1 MTTFQAPLTQSG
13 KSATGIEVPQE
24 VIDGFNAGKKI
35 AVTVTINGYSYRS
48 SVGPYRGANM
58 LPVSAENREGAG
70 IAAGD
75 LVEITLELDT
85 APRTVEV
92 PDDLAEALAGVS
104 GAREGFDS
112 LSFSNQ
118 RAHVVSVTSAKTE
131 ETRIRRIAKVVTEVS
146 PL

>member
-58 LPVSAENREGAG
+58 LPVIAENREGAG
-70 IAAGD
+70 IAAGAAD
-75 LVEITLELDT
+75 
-85 APRTVEV
+85 
-92 PDDLAEALAGVS
+92 
-104 GAREGFDS
+104 
-112 LSFSNQ
+112 
-118 RAHVVSVTSAKTE
+118 
-131 ETRIRRIAKVVTEVS
+131 
-146 PL
+146 